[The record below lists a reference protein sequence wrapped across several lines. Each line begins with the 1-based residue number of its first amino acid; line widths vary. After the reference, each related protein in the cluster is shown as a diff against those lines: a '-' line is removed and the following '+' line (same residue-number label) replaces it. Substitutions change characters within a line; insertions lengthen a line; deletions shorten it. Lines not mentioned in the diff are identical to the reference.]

1 MDFIPYF
8 LPNKRY
14 KKPPVANPIDF
25 PCKSAMVS
33 IFYVSEFWTTIR
45 IQPTAPNEIV
55 FWMAF
60 VVAPVIMKSIDI
72 LMRPRLCRSV
82 GKKNH

>member
-1 MDFIPYF
+1 MQTRNDLDFLYF
-8 LPNKRY
+8 GGL
-14 KKPPVANPIDF
+14 I
-25 PCKSAMVS
+25 
-33 IFYVSEFWTTIR
+33 TIR
-45 IQPTAPNEIV
+45 IQPTTPNEIV

>member
-1 MDFIPYF
+1 MQTRNDLDFLYF
-8 LPNKRY
+8 GGL
-14 KKPPVANPIDF
+14 I
-25 PCKSAMVS
+25 
-33 IFYVSEFWTTIR
+33 TIR

-60 VVAPVIMKSIDI
+60 VVAPVIMKLIDI